1 MASLNPDNKQQPSIY
16 TPSPIDLAIPRC
28 ENDFISAEQE
38 DVSLTA
44 IPNSGSWF
52 QVGAAVGDVPQVL
65 NLRANKRCFL
75 QNSLAPA
82 GGSVNEIKVTR
93 GGVYRLT
100 MSGNTNNPFS
110 DAQGFDLGVGV
121 NGALPSER
129 LLNVLNDSPATTVLV
144 NTAVIPTD
152 TAIGN
157 ETFCGS
163 VVLRL
168 AAGSVLR
175 SYVRLNQSATGVP
188 GETVQLTN
196 VDIVLA
202 RLGRD
207 GQ

>member
-1 MASLNPDNKQQPSIY
+1 MASLNPDNPQQPSVY
-16 TPSPIDLAIPRC
+16 TPSPVDLAIPRC

-44 IPNSGSWF
+44 IPDFGSWF
-52 QVGAAVGDVPQVL
+52 QVGAGVGDVPQVL
-65 NLRANKRCFL
+65 TLRENKRCFL

-82 GGSVNEIKVTR
+82 GSVNEIKVAR

-100 MSGNTNNPFS
+100 MSGNTNNPNFN
-110 DAQGFDLGVGV
+110 AQGFDLGVGV

-129 LLNVLNDSPATTVLV
+129 LLNVFNDSPVTTLLVTLGQITAT
-144 NTAVIPTD
+144 P
-152 TAIGN
+152 IGN
-157 ETFCGS
+157 ETFDGS

-196 VDIVLA
+196 VDIVLT

>member
-1 MASLNPDNKQQPSIY
+1 MFL
-16 TPSPIDLAIPRC
+16 SPL
-28 ENDFISAEQE
+28 
-38 DVSLTA
+38 SLTF
-44 IPNSGSWF
+44 GSWF
-52 QVGAAVGDVPQVL
+52 QVGAGAGDTPQVL
-65 NLRANKRCFL
+65 TLRANKRCFL

-82 GGSVNEIKVTR
+82 GSVNEIKVTR

-100 MSGNTNNPFS
+100 MSGNTDNPNQN
-110 DAQGFDLGVGV
+110 AQGFDLGVGV

-129 LLNVLNDSPATTVLV
+129 LLNVLNDSPVTSILHTISA
-144 NTAVIPTD
+144 IPPD
-152 TAIGN
+152 TPIGN
-157 ETFCGS
+157 ETFDGS

-175 SYVRLNQSATGVP
+175 SYVRLNQPATVVT

-196 VDIVLA
+196 VYIVLT